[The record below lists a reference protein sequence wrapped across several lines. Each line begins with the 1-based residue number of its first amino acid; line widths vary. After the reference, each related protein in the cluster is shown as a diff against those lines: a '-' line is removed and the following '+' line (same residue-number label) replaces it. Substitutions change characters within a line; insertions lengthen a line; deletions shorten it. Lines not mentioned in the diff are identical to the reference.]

1 MRNKTRL
8 KYNAYVETIAG
19 LSGIQSA
26 AVEFTVEPSVQ
37 QTLETKIQASV
48 EFLTK
53 INVHEVVDQEGEK
66 IGIGV
71 DRPTASRTDTSQR
84 EREPVDPARL
94 TANRYRCEKTNY
106 DTALPYA
113 RLDAWAAHPDFQIRV
128 RDSITRRQGLDRIL
142 IGFNGTHV
150 AAQTNFQQYPL
161 LQDVNK
167 GWLQQYRDHA
177 PERVMR
183 EGVEDSGKIIIGRG
197 GDYENLDAM
206 VNDGE
211 ENLIDEWHVDGADL
225 VAICGRG
232 VLHDKYFPILNQH
245 NENSEKL
252 AGQILVSQK
261 TIGGRPAVRVP
272 GFPRNTIL
280 VTAFSNLS
288 IYVQKGSRRRAII
301 DNPKRDRVENFESS
315 NDAFVVEDFGCG
327 CLFENIEF
335 KDNDA

>member
-1 MRNKTRL
+1 MRNETRL
-8 KYNAYVETIAG
+8 KYNDYVEHIAQ
-19 LSGIQSA
+19 LSGVQSA
-26 AVEFTVEPSVQ
+26 TVEFTVEPSVQ

-53 INVHEVVDQEGEK
+53 INVHEVGDQEGEK
-66 IGIGV
+66 VGIGV
-71 DRPTASRTDTSQR
+71 DRPTASRTDTSLR
-84 EREPVDPARL
+84 EREPVDLTSL

-106 DTALPYA
+106 DTALKYA

-128 RDSITRRQGLDRIL
+128 RDGITRRQGLDRIL
-142 IGFNGTHV
+142 MGFNGTHV
-150 AAQTNFQQYPL
+150 AVQTSFQQYPL
-161 LQDVNK
+161 LQDINK

-177 PERVMR
+177 PERVMH
-183 EGVEDSGKIIIGRG
+183 EGAEGSGKITIGKG
-197 GDYENLDAM
+197 SDYENLDAM

-252 AGQILVSQK
+252 AGQILLSQK
-261 TIGGRPAVRVP
+261 TIGGRPAIRVP

-280 VTAFSNLS
+280 VTALSNLS

-301 DNPKRDRVENFESS
+301 DNPKRDRVENYGSS

-327 CLFENIEF
+327 CLFENIRFED
-335 KDNDA
+335 KDA